1 MLAVLHT
8 WTGSLSYHPHVHF
21 MVTGGGVD
29 SNGQWA
35 ASKDKYLVPIRAL
48 SKMIRGKFAKV
59 LRKNHPDIYNSID
72 PDTWTTDW
80 VVHSLHYKRGN
91 QAVLKYLARYV
102 FRIAITNHRIIS
114 MDKTHVTFRYKDRR
128 AGKWRTC
135 RVEGGEFIRRF
146 LQHVLPRG
154 FHKIRYYGIW
164 HTSSNYYAGKLA
176 KQLLV
181 ADTLMN
187 NQAYQEYSQD
197 GSEEQPLADDKKIKC
212 PYCKSDKLRLLR
224 KLPRPR
230 SRSPSPE
237 TFT

>member
-1 MLAVLHT
+1 
-8 WTGSLSYHPHVHF
+8 

-35 ASKDKYLVPIRAL
+35 ACKDKYLVPVRAL

-72 PDTWTTDW
+72 PATWTIDW
-80 VVHSLHYKRGN
+80 VVHSLHYKKGH

-114 MDKTHVTFRYKDRR
+114 MDETHVTFRYKDRR

-135 RVEGGEFIRRF
+135 RVEGCEFIRRF
-146 LQHVLPRG
+146 LQHALPRG

-164 HTSSNYYAGKLA
+164 HTSSNYYTGKLV

-181 ADTLMN
+181 TDTSMGN
-187 NQAYQEYSQD
+187 EMCREYSDDNPEDQ
-197 GSEEQPLADDKKIKC
+197 QLASDKKIKC

>member
-1 MLAVLHT
+1 
-8 WTGSLSYHPHVHF
+8 
-21 MVTGGGVD
+21 
-29 SNGQWA
+29 
-35 ASKDKYLVPIRAL
+35 
-48 SKMIRGKFAKV
+48 MIRGKFAKV